1 MEETVES
8 LEKKR
13 EHLYRQVQETGDFRR
28 GIISVVYRK
37 CGKKNCICAQEG
49 HPGHGPLHLWNTTIK
64 GKSYAKSVRLGPEMQ
79 KYLEEIANHH
89 RFLELCEELV
99 ETNERICDLRPV
111 PAINDDQEMAALKK
125 KLRKRFMK
133 KYKRKSAVS

>member
-1 MEETVES
+1 MGETVES

-13 EHLYRQVQETGDFRR
+13 EHLYRQMQETGDFRR
-28 GIISVVYRK
+28 GIISVIYRK

-79 KYLEEIANHH
+79 KYLDEIANHDK
-89 RFLELCEELV
+89 FLKLCEEIV
-99 ETNERICDLRPV
+99 EVNERICDLRPAPEV
-111 PAINDDQEMAALKK
+111 KDDKELAELKK
-125 KLRKRFMK
+125 KLQKRFMK
-133 KYKRKSAVS
+133 KYRAK